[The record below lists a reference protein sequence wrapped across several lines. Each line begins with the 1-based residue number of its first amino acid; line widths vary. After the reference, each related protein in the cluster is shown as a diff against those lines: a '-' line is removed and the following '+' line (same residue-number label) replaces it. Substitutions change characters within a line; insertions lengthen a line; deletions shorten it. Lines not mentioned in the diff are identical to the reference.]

1 MVVVTVATAVLT
13 SAIAVV
19 INLATEWKT
28 NPWAWLGVV
37 GLTVLS
43 AAVSLWLAHRGTPG
57 SQQGGGQVVSGST
70 AGRDIIQI
78 RSDTE
83 RVDRP

>member
-1 MVVVTVATAVLT
+1 MAAVTTATAFLT

-28 NPWAWLGVV
+28 NLWVWLGVV

-43 AAVSLWLAHRGTPG
+43 AVVSLWLAHRGTPG
-57 SQQGGGQVVSGST
+57 LSPGGGQVVSGSA

-78 RSDTE
+78 RSDTA
-83 RVDRP
+83 DRDG